1 MQIVQT
7 PIQVYFALK
16 PRALNGYSPARPRDF
31 HEKI

>member
-1 MQIVQT
+1 MQIFQT
-7 PIQVYFALK
+7 PMPAYFALK